1 MKKIL
6 GAIVVIGIGVLVW
19 NQYKKSKEE
28 LRNVKV
34 KNK

>member
-6 GAIVVIGIGVLVW
+6 GVIVVIGIGVLVW

>member
-6 GAIVVIGIGVLVW
+6 GVIVVIGIGVLVW
-19 NQYKKSKEE
+19 NQYKKSKQE